1 MTPTLAAQV
10 GANVRA
16 EMARRRISQ
25 RALGEHLSLCQ
36 SSVSMRLRGSRPF
49 DVQELESVA
58 LFLGVPVSALL
69 ADEVAA

>member
-25 RALGEHLSLCQ
+25 QALGEHLSLCQ
-36 SSVSMRLRGSRPF
+36 SSVSLRLRGQRPF
-49 DVQELESVA
+49 DVQELEAVA
-58 LFLGVPVSALL
+58 TFLDVPVSALL
-69 ADEVAA
+69 PSEVAA